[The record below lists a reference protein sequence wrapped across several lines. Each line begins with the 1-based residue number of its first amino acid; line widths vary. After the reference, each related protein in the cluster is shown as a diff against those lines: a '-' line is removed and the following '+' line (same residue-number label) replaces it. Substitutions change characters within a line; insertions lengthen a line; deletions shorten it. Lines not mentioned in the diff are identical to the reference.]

1 MMRAMNSETTKCL
14 TMVPVMEYIFAYFDQ
29 HGVAFR
35 CEHILSNENSIAD
48 ALSRGD
54 GFPFHE
60 FENRQT
66 FQVYPS
72 MMGLES
78 FVIENRLYLFDRRFL
93 SMFPISQVF
102 GCCDSE
108 VILDFDFEEHVNHVN
123 FFEERGC
130 LSEIN

>member
-1 MMRAMNSETTKCL
+1 MMRTMNSETTKCL

-54 GFPFHE
+54 GFPFSG

-66 FQVYPS
+66 FRVYPS
-72 MMGLES
+72 LIGLKS
-78 FVIENRLYLFDRRFL
+78 FVIENELYLQIPFDVSYFSGFWLLRLGSYFRF
-93 SMFPISQVF
+93 
-102 GCCDSE
+102 
-108 VILDFDFEEHVNHVN
+108 
-123 FFEERGC
+123 
-130 LSEIN
+130 